1 MVDQRQRPEQHALQP
16 VASRTRHTR
25 FLLGVDTLGHRK
37 RTVTRDRQRARN
49 RAAAEL
55 ARIRHLLPGTV
66 TVRLGPCGNAN
77 CRCHADPP
85 QLYGPYISW
94 TRKVEGKTVTRLLT
108 DEQWADYRSWF
119 DNARRIRQLIAD
131 LEVLSLQELET
142 DPRIRQK

>member
-1 MVDQRQRPEQHALQP
+1 M
-16 VASRTRHTR
+16 
-25 FLLGVDTLGHRK
+25 
-37 RTVTRDRQRARN
+37 
-49 RAAAEL
+49 
-55 ARIRHLLPGTV
+55 

-85 QLYGPYISW
+85 QLHGPYISW
-94 TRKVEGKTVTRLLT
+94 TRKVNGKTVTQLLT

-119 DNARRIRQLIAD
+119 DNARRIRQLIAE